1 MNKDK
6 KFSRS
11 NARVTI
17 RGFDDYVL
25 RMGDLMRGE
34 RATLGKSLL
43 NIQQDLKINAKYIAA
58 IENYDKSI
66 FNSTGFIPGYV
77 KSYAGYLGIDPE
89 WAFSQFCIE
98 SGFEVIDVLSAS
110 EKKPQKVKIGRK
122 FNNFKNRSS
131 SSFSIFRESEKSFFS
146 RFEPE
151 VFGSIAVLMILI
163 GILSYGGFVVF
174 RQIQQ
179 VRLVQIDQPF
189 GSFSAD
195 LNGSFSEPMI
205 VNKKVVVN
213 GFESKPVI
221 HDLYRPDILE
231 EPILTP
237 RDSKIGDLI
246 AELLKDVPTD
256 LPTEVDINHPI
267 LRPSVEVAKPADS
280 QITIFAVKPSF
291 LQISSNDGTIVFD
304 KILDQ
309 GEHYTVST
317 SNNLMSLKAGRSG
330 SVFFT
335 IDNKAYGP
343 LGTGNAIIK
352 NVHLDI
358 QYLLDN
364 FKLADLKKD
373 PILESIVVE
382 LDKKINTDG
391 GVVE

>member
-195 LNGSFSEPMI
+195 LNDSFSEQMI
-205 VNKKVVVN
+205 VNKKVAGN

-221 HDLYRPDILE
+221 DDLYRPDILE

-246 AELLKDVPTD
+246 AELLEDMPTD
-256 LPTEVDINHPI
+256 LSTEVDINHPI
-267 LRPSVEVAKPADS
+267 LRPSVQVAKLADS